1 MGRPTRSATGT
12 SIRCR
17 SRPQSTDPIR
27 GRSDDRHTHLAGSP
41 EPYLGSG
48 LLPAD
53 FYAYEELLSEADR
66 EKIQRFRDFF
76 RSEAE
81 PIVDDYWARAEFP
94 FQLVEGFAKLGLA
107 LWADPDSQEPRPTN
121 LLTGIMAME
130 MAHADPSLAT
140 FYGVHV
146 GLAMGTILTCGSEEQ
161 KRRWLPAMSQLEK
174 IWAFGLTEPHGGSD
188 VAGGMETTARRDGD
202 EWVLDDAKRWIGN
215 ATFADLVVIWAR
227 DVDTNHVL
235 GFVVEKGTPGFR
247 PTKIE
252 NKIALRIVQNANIL
266 LDGCRVPEANRLENA
281 TSFKDTAK
289 ILRATRSGVAWEAV
303 GIMFAAYEIALQY
316 AKEHRQFGRPI
327 GGFQRV
333 QDLLVKMLGN
343 ATASCGMMVRL
354 AQLQD
359 AGVYRDEQSSLAK
372 AYCTVR
378 MRETVGWAREL
389 LAGNGIVLDYNIGR
403 FVADAEA
410 IYSYEGT
417 REIQTLIVGRAVTG
431 LGAFV

>member
-1 MGRPTRSATGT
+1 MSVTLTLPAR
-12 SIRCR
+12 
-17 SRPQSTDPIR
+17 
-27 GRSDDRHTHLAGSP
+27 P
-41 EPYLGSG
+41 EPYLGG
-48 LLPAD
+48 GPLPAD
-53 FYAYEELLSEADR
+53 FYGYEELLSDMER
-66 EKIQRFRDFF
+66 EQVERFREFF
-76 RSEAE
+76 RTEAA

-94 FQLVEGFAKLGLA
+94 FQLVKGFAKLGLA
-107 LWADPDSQEPRPTN
+107 EWANPDLKLPPPSS

-140 FYGVHV
+140 FFGVHT
-146 GLAMGTILTCGSEEQ
+146 GLAMGSILTCGSEEQ
-161 KRRWLPAMSQLEK
+161 KRRWLPAMSRLEK
-174 IWAFGLTEPHGGSD
+174 IGAFALTEPHGGSD

-202 EWVLDDAKRWIGN
+202 EWILTGTKRWIGN
-215 ATFADLVVIWAR
+215 ATFADRVVVWAR
-227 DVDTNHVL
+227 DVETNHVL
-235 GFVVEKGTPGFR
+235 GFVVEKGTPGFH

-252 NKIALRIVQNANIL
+252 NKIALRIVQNADIV
-266 LDGCRVPEANRLENA
+266 LDGCRVPEANRLQQA
-281 TSFKDTAK
+281 HSFKDTAK

-303 GIMFAAYEIALQY
+303 GVMFGAYEIALQY
-316 AKEHRQFGRPI
+316 AKERQQFGRPI
-327 GGFQRV
+327 GSFQLV

-403 FVADAEA
+403 FVADSEA
-410 IYSYEGT
+410 LYSYEGT
-417 REIQTLIVGRAVTG
+417 REMQTLIVGRAVTG
-431 LGAFV
+431 GLSAFVR